1 MVIAKNEAKRIG
13 DCVDSLAFCDE
24 VLVIDSGSTDG
35 TQEIVKS
42 KGARLID
49 QPWLGMNGQKDFG
62 RQQAKG
68 EWVLNLDADE
78 VVTPELRQEILQLLE
93 TSDPAIGAYRIP
105 FRNYFRDAWVR
116 RCGYYPDPH
125 VRLVRRE
132 RAYWDAAIPA
142 HDHVVVDG
150 ELGLLAG
157 HIDHY
162 SFDSMDHYLRKSAGY
177 ADAFARTALA
187 KGRRSGP
194 LTILVH
200 TGFRFFKA
208 YFLKGGF
215 LEGSLG
221 LTISGLQ
228 AIQAFQKYVRLWE
241 LQTERNVADQQLSA
255 GAGADQRR

>member
-13 DCVDSLAFCDE
+13 ACIDSLSFCDE
-24 VLVIDSGSTDG
+24 VVVIDSGSTDG
-35 TQEIVKS
+35 TLEIVRS
-42 KGARLID
+42 KGAVLIERA
-49 QPWLGMNGQKDFG
+49 WGGMNDQKDFG
-62 RQQAKG
+62 RAHAKG

-78 VVTPELRQEILQLLE
+78 VVSPELRDEIRRAIEQD
-93 TSDPAIGAYRIP
+93 DPRIGAYRIP

-132 RAYWDAAIPA
+132 RAYWDKAIPA

-150 ELGLLAG
+150 EIGSLAG
-157 HIDHY
+157 HIDHF
-162 SFDSMDHYLRKSAGY
+162 SFESMDHYLRKSAGY
-177 ADAFARTALA
+177 ADAFARNALA
-187 KGRRSGP
+187 QGRRSGP

-200 TGFRFFKA
+200 TAFRFFKA
-208 YFLKGGF
+208 YVLKGGF

-241 LQTERNVADQQLSA
+241 LQTERQVADQHLAARS
-255 GAGADQRR
+255 GADQR